1 MARERAVTRTINAIE
16 VSAICMDI
24 NTMENTIEVLSLTG
38 EVPTDEQLL
47 KKLRKLYETDTYKVV
62 AIKNIKTTEKL
73 FGMPEVEFLK
83 YAKELDPDTR
93 KPLSND

>member
-24 NTMENTIEVLSLTG
+24 TSMENSVEILNLTG
-38 EVPTDEQLL
+38 EVPSEEVLL
-47 KKLRKLYETDTYKVV
+47 KKLRKAYETTTYKVV
-62 AIKNIKTTEKL
+62 AIKDVQVSEKL

-83 YAKELDPDTR
+83 YARELDPDTR
-93 KPLSND
+93 KPID